1 MIAYLDMPSG
11 ISGDI
16 FLGCLVNAG
25 WPVDALI
32 DLVAALDIPADRWE
46 IRAETVM
53 RGALAATLVDVRV
66 REETTHRHLP
76 DIVAIIDATA
86 LPPVVKERAQAVFTR
101 LAQAEAA
108 VHGMDVAHVHF
119 HEVGALDAIIDV
131 LGVCAGLH
139 TLNIDRL
146 YAGSFPLGEGW
157 TRSAHGRIPLPA
169 PATLNLLAAAGAP
182 TRPAPG
188 PGELVTPTGAALVC
202 TLATFAQPPMHL
214 TRVGMGAGQKS
225 FDWPN
230 VARLWLG
237 EAEEASAQAQADFT
251 QSAPTQLIQ
260 LETNI
265 DDMSPELYAPVQEQ
279 LFAAGALD
287 VWLTPVQMKKGRPG
301 TLVGVLAA
309 PAHEAALTQILL
321 RETTTLGVRVHDV
334 RRHEAD
340 RIHDVV
346 ETAYGPIRVKVK
358 VLDGVPVAVK
368 PEYDDCRRAAQIHG
382 VSLQT
387 VYTEC
392 YTYPFPSRESRQKSS
407 DTSDQR

>member
-25 WPVDALI
+25 WPVDALTAMVRK
-32 DLVAALDIPADRWE
+32 LAGVRTLAVPEDRWE

-53 RGALAATLVDVRV
+53 RGALAATLVDVQV
-66 REETTHRHLP
+66 REEATHRHLP
-76 DIVAIIDATA
+76 DIAAIIDGVELPAAVKANA
-86 LPPVVKERAQAVFTR
+86 LAVFTR
-101 LAQAEAA
+101 LAVAEAA
-108 VHGMDVAHVHF
+108 VHGIGVDEVHF

-131 LGVCAGLH
+131 LGVCTGLH
-139 TLNIDRL
+139 ELGVTQV

-157 TRSAHGRIPLPA
+157 TKSAHGRIPLPA

-202 TLATFAQPPMHL
+202 ALAEFGQPPMNI

-237 EAEEASAQAQADFT
+237 EGTESARQPVPDQAHA
-251 QSAPTQLIQ
+251 APTRLVQ

-265 DDMSPELYAPVQEQ
+265 DDMSPELYAPVRAQ

-301 TLVGVLAA
+301 TLIGVLAT
-309 PAHEAALTQILL
+309 PQDEPGLTHILL

-334 RRHEAD
+334 RRHEAG
-340 RIHDVV
+340 RVQRVV
-346 ETAYGPIRVKVK
+346 ETEFGPIRVKVK
-358 VLDGVPVAVK
+358 LLDGAEVGVK
-368 PEYDDCRRAAQIHG
+368 PEYDDCRRAAETYG
-382 VSLQT
+382 VPLRV
-387 VYTEC
+387 VYAAVA
-392 YTYPFPSRESRQKSS
+392 RG
-407 DTSDQR
+407 

>member
-16 FLGCLVNAG
+16 FLGCLVDAG
-25 WPVDALI
+25 WPIA
-32 DLVAALDIPADRWE
+32 DLVGLVHKLAVPADRWD

-53 RGALAATLVDVRV
+53 RGALAATLVHVRV
-66 REETTHRHLP
+66 AEEATHRHLP
-76 DIVAIIDATA
+76 DVVAIIDAVD
-86 LPPVVKERAQAVFTR
+86 LPAAVKAQAVAVFTR
-101 LAQAEAA
+101 LAEAEAA
-108 VHGMDVAHVHF
+108 VHGIDVNAVHF

-139 TLNIDRL
+139 ALGVTQL

-157 TRSAHGRIPLPA
+157 TQSAHGRIPLPA
-169 PATLNLLAAAGAP
+169 PATLKLLAAAGAP

-202 TLATFAQPPMHL
+202 SLAEFRQPSMRL
-214 TRVGMGAGQKS
+214 TDTGMGAGQKE
-225 FDWPN
+225 FGWPN

-237 EAEEASAQAQADFT
+237 EPQESAVPASR
-251 QSAPTQLIQ
+251 LVQ

-309 PAHEAALTQILL
+309 PEDEATLTQILL
-321 RETTTLGVRVHDV
+321 RETTTLGVRAHDV
-334 RRHEAD
+334 RRYAAG
-340 RIHDVV
+340 RAQRTVT
-346 ETAYGPIRVKVK
+346 TAYGPIRVKVK
-358 VLDGVPVAVK
+358 LLDGVEVGAK
-368 PEYDDCRRAAQIHG
+368 PEYEDCRRAADAHG
-382 VSLQT
+382 VPLRAVYAAVGRHQGAT
-387 VYTEC
+387 VETVA
-392 YTYPFPSRESRQKSS
+392 
-407 DTSDQR
+407 

>member
-16 FLGCLVNAG
+16 FLGCLVDAG
-25 WPVDALI
+25 WPIA
-32 DLVAALDIPADRWE
+32 DLVDLVHKLDVPADRWD

-66 REETTHRHLP
+66 AEETTHRHLP
-76 DIVAIIDATA
+76 DIVAIIDAVE
-86 LPPVVKERAQAVFTR
+86 LPAAVKSQAVAVFTR

-108 VHGMDVAHVHF
+108 VHGIDVDAVHF

-131 LGVCAGLH
+131 LGVCTGLH
-139 TLNIDRL
+139 ALGITQL

-157 TRSAHGRIPLPA
+157 TQSAHGRIPLPA
-169 PATLNLLAAAGAP
+169 PATLKLLAAAGAP

-202 TLATFAQPPMHL
+202 SLAEFRQPPMRL
-214 TRVGMGAGQKS
+214 TDTGMGAGQKE
-225 FDWPN
+225 FGWPN

-237 EAEEASAQAQADFT
+237 EPQESAVPASR
-251 QSAPTQLIQ
+251 LVQ

-309 PAHEAALTQILL
+309 PEDEATLTQILL
-321 RETTTLGVRVHDV
+321 RETTTLGVRAHDV
-334 RRHEAD
+334 RRYAAG
-340 RIHDVV
+340 RAQRTVT
-346 ETAYGPIRVKVK
+346 TAYGPIRVKVK
-358 VLDGVPVAVK
+358 LLDGVEVGAK
-368 PEYDDCRRAAQIHG
+368 PEYEDCRRAADAHG
-382 VSLQT
+382 VPLRAVYAAVGRHQGAT
-387 VYTEC
+387 VETV
-392 YTYPFPSRESRQKSS
+392 P
-407 DTSDQR
+407 

>member
-1 MIAYLDMPSG
+1 MITYLDMPSG

-25 WPVDALI
+25 WPVDALV
-32 DLVAALDIPADRWE
+32 DLVRKLDVPDDRWD
-46 IRAETVM
+46 IRAERVM
-53 RGALAATLVDVRV
+53 RGALAATLVDVHV

-76 DIVAIIDATA
+76 DVIAIIDAVA
-86 LPPVVKERAQAVFTR
+86 LPEAVKTNARAVFTR

-108 VHGMDVAHVHF
+108 VHGIGVDEVHF

-131 LGVCAGLH
+131 LGVCAGLDALEV
-139 TLNIDRL
+139 TKL

-157 TRSAHGRIPLPA
+157 TKSAHGRIPLPA

-202 TLATFAQPPMHL
+202 TLAEFRQPPMQI

-237 EAEEASAQAQADFT
+237 HASMPAEGSGAT
-251 QSAPTQLIQ
+251 RLVQ

-265 DDMSPELYAPVQEQ
+265 DDMSPELYQPVQAQ

-309 PAHEAALTQILL
+309 PADEAALTRILL
-321 RETTTLGVRVHDV
+321 HATTTLGVRVHDV
-334 RRHEAD
+334 RRHEAG
-340 RIHDVV
+340 RIQRVV
-346 ETAYGPIRVKVK
+346 ETEFGPIRVKVK
-358 VLDGVPVAVK
+358 LLDGAEVGVK
-368 PEYDDCRRAAQIHG
+368 PEYEDCRQAAEAHG
-382 VSLQT
+382 VLLQA
-387 VYTEC
+387 VYAAVAR
-392 YTYPFPSRESRQKSS
+392 S
-407 DTSDQR
+407 